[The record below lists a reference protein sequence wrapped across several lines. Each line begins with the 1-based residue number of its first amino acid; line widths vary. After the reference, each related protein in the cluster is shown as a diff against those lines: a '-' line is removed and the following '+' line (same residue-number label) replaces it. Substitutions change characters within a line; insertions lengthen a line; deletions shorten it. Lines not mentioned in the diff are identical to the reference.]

1 MRGPVTVIGGAN
13 TDILGFVERPLVP
26 RDSNPG
32 HIRTSPGGVGRN
44 IAENLAR
51 LGITT
56 RLVTSLGEGSLG
68 TEIEQSCTEVGIELL
83 AVATPGC
90 AAPQYLAIMDD
101 RGDLALGINDM
112 RALEAITPEAIPVHG
127 ACIDE
132 SVIIVLDTN
141 LPAETLEYVAGRWG
155 DRPILIDTVSVAKA
169 PRARGLLGT
178 LHTLKTNELEAA
190 ALAGTAA
197 GAVEAAV
204 DALLIAGAERI
215 VITGGVAGALFASG
229 VSRMRFVPPP
239 ATVVNAT
246 GAGDAY
252 MAGLVYAVLEE
263 FDTTHTAA
271 FASAV
276 AAVALGSERTV
287 SETLTEQSALERM
300 EEMLS

>member
-51 LGITT
+51 LGIAT
-56 RLVTSLGEGSLG
+56 RLVTSLGDGSPG
-68 TEIEQSCTEVGIELL
+68 DEIEKSCTEVGIELL
-83 AVATPGC
+83 PVSTPGC
-90 AAPQYLAIMDD
+90 TAPRYMAIMDEA
-101 RGDLALGINDM
+101 GDLALGINDM
-112 RALEAITPEAIPVHG
+112 RALEAITPDAIAMH
-127 ACIDE
+127 ATTIDE
-132 SVIIVLDTN
+132 SAIIVLDTN
-141 LPAETLEYVAGRWG
+141 LPAETLEYVAERWG
-155 DRPILIDTVSVAKA
+155 DRPILLDTVSVAKA
-169 PRARGLLGT
+169 PRARGLLGR

-197 GAVEAAV
+197 GAVDAAV

-229 VSRMRFVPPP
+229 VSRVRFVPPP
-239 ATVVNAT
+239 AEVVNAT

-252 MAGLVYAVLEE
+252 MAGLVYAVLEG

-276 AAVALGSERTV
+276 ASVALGSERTV
-287 SETLTEQSALERM
+287 SETLTEQSVLERM